1 MARVDPY
8 LDVGRLGALQRRPDD
23 DYDDPRRN
31 DPLPP
36 NQPQPSQSPTPAPP
50 PPARAPSGVPQDWFD
65 DFVRRNPGDEGR
77 AASAYAPTSHRT
89 YDSQN
94 PTFQPAP
101 PANFNTGLSGAY
113 HGVFN
118 DPLTK
123 QYEQLLQAQLAT
135 YQQQQATMREQA
147 QQAAQR
153 RTATEEAVR
162 RLTDYTNQRV
172 TKLQAPAYTGAEQE
186 VLRTQLLDP
195 LERDRQAA
203 RKRAL
208 ETISGRGYELDSGV
222 AQQLL
227 LEVDRAFDEQ
237 RTHAQGTVASRQIE
251 EQRSREQEAQQLLQ
265 YLAQLPDATARG
277 DLDFVNYTQGLINQ
291 PGAQTLTTGQL
302 LADLPT
308 QRLNDA
314 LSTLGMSPSMSGA
327 NSNTIQLLQQLQN
340 QRYMQQRQW
349 ADYFGSIGQSFQP

>member
-8 LDVGRLGALQRRPDD
+8 RRPDD
-23 DYDDPRRN
+23 DFDDPRSGH
-31 DPLPP
+31 PPP
-36 NQPQPSQSPTPAPP
+36 NQPPPDLGNDHHGAPDP
-50 PPARAPSGVPQDWFD
+50 NPLAGYSSEQQDFL
-65 DFVRRNPGDEGR
+65 RRNRNADGSYDVHR
-77 AASAYAPTSHRT
+77 LSSAFQPTSHRN

-94 PTFQPAP
+94 PTFQPNP
-101 PANFNTGLSGAY
+101 TSQPASFNTGLASAY

-123 QYEQLLQAQLAT
+123 QYEQLLQQQMGL
-135 YQQQQATMREQA
+135 YQQQQASMQQQA
-147 QQAAQR
+147 QEAAQR
-153 RTATEEAVR
+153 RAATTEAVK

-172 TKLQAPAYTGAEQE
+172 SKLQAPAYTGAEQE

-237 RTHAQGTVASRQIE
+237 RTRAQGTVASRQIE

-265 YLAQLPDATARG
+265 YHSQLPDAQARG

-291 PGAQTLTTGQL
+291 PGAQSLTTGQL

-308 QRLNDA
+308 KRLNDA
-314 LSTLGMSPSMSGA
+314 LATLGMSPSMSGA
-327 NSNTIQLLQQLQN
+327 GSNSIQLLQQLQN

-349 ADYFGSIGQSFQP
+349 ADYFGQIGQSFQP

>member
-1 MARVDPY
+1 MPRV
-8 LDVGRLGALQRRPDD
+8 PDD
-23 DYDDPRRN
+23 PS
-31 DPLPP
+31 PALPPP
-36 NQPQPSQSPTPAPP
+36 NQPPPPPPQQPPAPP
-50 PPARAPSGVPQDWFD
+50 TPARAPSGVPQDWFD
-65 DFVRRNPGDEGR
+65 DFLRRNPGDEGR

-94 PTFQPAP
+94 PSSTPAP
-101 PANFNTGLSGAY
+101 AANFNTGLSGAY

-195 LERDRQAA
+195 L
-203 RKRAL
+203 
-208 ETISGRGYELDSGV
+208 
-222 AQQLL
+222 
-227 LEVDRAFDEQ
+227 
-237 RTHAQGTVASRQIE
+237 
-251 EQRSREQEAQQLLQ
+251 
-265 YLAQLPDATARG
+265 
-277 DLDFVNYTQGLINQ
+277 
-291 PGAQTLTTGQL
+291 
-302 LADLPT
+302 
-308 QRLNDA
+308 
-314 LSTLGMSPSMSGA
+314 
-327 NSNTIQLLQQLQN
+327 
-340 QRYMQQRQW
+340 
-349 ADYFGSIGQSFQP
+349 